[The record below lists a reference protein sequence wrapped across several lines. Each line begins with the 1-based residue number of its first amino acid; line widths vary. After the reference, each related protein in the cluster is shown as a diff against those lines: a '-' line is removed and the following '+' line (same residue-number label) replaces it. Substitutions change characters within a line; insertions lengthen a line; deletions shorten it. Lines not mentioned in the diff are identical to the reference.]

1 MDDAVE
7 AFRKF
12 GTGDLCNA
20 DPQVRALGAAIKP
33 LYPGIKL
40 IGAAKTAR
48 MSPGQNAAIH
58 LAVHT
63 AEPGEVLVVDV
74 GGNLGYGPFGDI
86 LATGC
91 QKKGIAGLVIDS
103 TIRDASAIREMKF
116 PVFCLGSNPT
126 GTAKTEA
133 PEVDI
138 EITCG
143 DATVRPGDLI
153 FGDDDGV
160 VVIPQ
165 ALAAEVAEKAAAVQ
179 QKEAGFLE
187 RLAKGETTYQIFK
200 LGS

>member
-1 MDDAVE
+1 MKNAVE
-7 AFRKF
+7 VFNKF

-20 DPQVRALGAAIKP
+20 HPEVRALGAAIKP

-40 IGAAKTAR
+40 IGPAKTAR

-63 AEPGEVLVVDV
+63 SQPGDVLVVD
-74 GGNLGYGPFGDI
+74 GGGTRGFGPFGDI

-91 QKKGIAGLVIDS
+91 QKKQIAGLVIDS
-103 TIRDASAIREMKF
+103 TIRDAGALREMQF

-126 GTAKTEA
+126 GTVKTEV

-138 EITCG
+138 EILCG
-143 DATVRPGDLI
+143 DAPVKPGDLI

-179 QKEAGFLE
+179 AREKGFLE
-187 RLAKGETTYQIFK
+187 RLAAGETTYEIFK
-200 LGS
+200 LGG